1 MTMWRDGHLVVNTS
15 NFGSLGQVS
24 ILIVRLLV
32 RHQETFLRYVSLHQ
46 RVLIWVG
53 KGAHEPKA
61 HMA

>member
-1 MTMWRDGHLVVNTS
+1 MWRYGCIVVNTS
-15 NFGSLGQVS
+15 NFGSVGQVS
-24 ILIVRLLV
+24 TLIVKLLV

-61 HMA
+61 HTA